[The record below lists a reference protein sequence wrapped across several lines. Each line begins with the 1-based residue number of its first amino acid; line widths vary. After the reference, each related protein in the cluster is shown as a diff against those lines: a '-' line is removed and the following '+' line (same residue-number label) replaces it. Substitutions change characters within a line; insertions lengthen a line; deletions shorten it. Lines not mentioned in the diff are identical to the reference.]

1 MSRFWCNVLLETNQ
15 ICKNTTVRLKL
26 IKRDDLALLETDKLK
41 EKRDEQTLKEMAK
54 SIVLHLTMLALSL
67 DFYVL
72 IRAELARL
80 LMKNTTIIIFSHVVN
95 FITIEKA
102 PIVSFSYCKKMML

>member
-54 SIVLHLTMLALSL
+54 S
-67 DFYVL
+67 
-72 IRAELARL
+72 
-80 LMKNTTIIIFSHVVN
+80 
-95 FITIEKA
+95 
-102 PIVSFSYCKKMML
+102 